1 MNPVGPEREAEEPTG
16 GGLSA
21 LTARLNEIAE
31 ELQAEGITDERAEE
45 LAREAAEL
53 VGDAGNRL
61 ERTLR
66 ESPDEG

>member
-1 MNPVGPEREAEEPTG
+1 MNPVGPGREGKEPTG

-21 LTARLNEIAE
+21 LTARLNEIVE

-53 VGDAGNRL
+53 VGDAANRL

-66 ESPDEG
+66 ESSDEG